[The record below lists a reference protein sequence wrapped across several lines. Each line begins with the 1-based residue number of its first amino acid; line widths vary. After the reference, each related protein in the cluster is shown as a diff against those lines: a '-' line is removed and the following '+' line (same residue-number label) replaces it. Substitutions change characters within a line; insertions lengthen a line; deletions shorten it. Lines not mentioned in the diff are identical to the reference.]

1 MGFVLYESAG
11 ASSRCFLARHA
22 PLAISSPRI
31 VQSSISVSGDRGRE
45 DPYQPIVD
53 RAREDRDRRAQREVA
68 RRGVLTFGVLQGTI
82 WPPRSNTCFPFAITQ
97 HPNPAGLAE
106 TFVAPCFAPFLDN
119 TTNLAERQ
127 RSPAVTN
134 VPRSVIPPSKS
145 AQLPALSPPST
156 THRCVAHTSVP
167 TERCLTV
174 LPYHLS
180 QSWPRTTSRWT

>member
-1 MGFVLYESAG
+1 MLLGAPRAARNLIAAYRSEQHIRIRRSRARGSLSAHCRPRAG
-11 ASSRCFLARHA
+11 GPRPPSAARGCSSRSLD
-22 PLAISSPRI
+22 
-31 VQSSISVSGDRGRE
+31 VW
-45 DPYQPIVD
+45 
-53 RAREDRDRRAQREVA
+53 RR
-68 RRGVLTFGVLQGTI
+68 LQGTI

-167 TERCLTV
+167 TERGLTV